1 MQVILFY
8 LVCVQLV
15 RAEGAGE
22 HESDKLVTMAHRVIV
37 IVKKKNGTWP
47 ER

>member
-15 RAEGAGE
+15 RAEGARE

-37 IVKKKNGTWP
+37 IVKKKWDLS
-47 ER
+47 

>member
-1 MQVILFY
+1 MQVIFY
-8 LVCVQLV
+8 LVGVQLV
-15 RAEGAGE
+15 RAEKTGE